1 MNCIYCSIGLRNSRQ
16 PKKNTIQPTPTH
28 KTSDLDIHP
37 LTTDELTVHPLT
49 TDELTV
55 HPLTTDE
62 LTVLFK
68 GETLECGVCKQS
80 YTLDYGKESVLYC
93 GGCLSF
99 IHCGIAGTCIGP
111 HCIYHIKD
119 ELYRQTWCVNCVP
132 QTVAI
137 NKVEGDHCVCQLCYD
152 DPRTPSVHKKLG

>member
-1 MNCIYCSIGLRNSRQ
+1 MNCIYCSIGLRNSSQ
-16 PKKNTIQPTPTH
+16 PKKNTILPNPTH
-28 KTSDLDIHP
+28 KTTDLDI
-37 LTTDELTVHPLT
+37 
-49 TDELTV
+49 